1 MENIDIIKEIE
12 KTKKYDIALI
22 TTFNFEINFFE
33 RFILNKLRGNR
44 INKISLYV
52 DENEF
57 NASIKKEK
65 TNELGRKYMVNTI
78 RCNSAFHPKL
88 MLFLGKNKAKLII
101 GSGNIKMSGLCK
113 NNEVF
118 NIYEYNKEDESN
130 LYYIQRA
137 VEIFKILNTISIN
150 PNFEKELFSEIDKYE
165 YLNKET
171 KKPQDSYLLDN
182 YKKGILEQLKTIIE
196 NEEIEEIKI
205 AVPFYDNL
213 ARTVKELMCIFK
225 CENVKLYI
233 QNGNSTFPIEDN
245 ILPNYVTE
253 NIKVF
258 DTFKSNESSNF
269 YHGKVF
275 LLKSKDKSFI
285 LYGSSNCTKAALELS
300 FMNGGNFECDILD
313 IGNRDEFEYFFEDMI
328 NKNEEKNFTSRK
340 LEYKS
345 DKYEKFRFNYSLMQ
359 EDKLI
364 ISININTTEEIN
376 DIFVNEIK
384 VENYKINNNNLT
396 IIIILNEEFTYNP
409 KYLIKINDEI
419 LYGWFVNQKDLNYNR
434 NSILTT
440 FKDDIPEISKFDI
453 DSLNDKYKYL
463 DRGIFNYQDKLQYES
478 VKNQILEKD
487 GENVEGEEEQ
497 FELDENFVE
506 YISLNSINTEL
517 EIRQRQYEKLEGIT
531 KLFKRDIIKKM
542 VPYIPRGI
550 AEDSEKI
557 ISNVQ
562 QNNNL
567 LDENKEKHYRIATTE
582 EKRFARF
589 FKRRIRGTFEKEY
602 EENVSVKEHVSNL
615 YVVLNI
621 FYDFMIKKKIS
632 DVFNIYYVTEILQKM
647 IETIITKDNY
657 KDLVENEDKEIIQIV
672 LFIVLAIYKDLDY
685 IKYNQQGRILLNKYN
700 EADDNIRDNYEEDL
714 EAAIQIYNKDIKLN
728 KPLYVSDI
736 KNDFEQLF
744 NYKTEKRM
752 HEYLR
757 KELHTKNYTIKTEP
771 KDVTLNVRVETLNG
785 YYTVNET
792 IKSVFREIKKY
803 YYEENK
809 RVIIIFEKV
818 KPLYDDKPKE
828 LMKVQFMSDMNNE
841 RIESIDILK
850 DGSIS
855 NY

>member
-285 LYGSSNCTKAALELS
+285 LYGSSN
-300 FMNGGNFECDILD
+300 
-313 IGNRDEFEYFFEDMI
+313 
-328 NKNEEKNFTSRK
+328 
-340 LEYKS
+340 
-345 DKYEKFRFNYSLMQ
+345 
-359 EDKLI
+359 
-364 ISININTTEEIN
+364 NT
-376 DIFVNEIK
+376 
-384 VENYKINNNNLT
+384 
-396 IIIILNEEFTYNP
+396 
-409 KYLIKINDEI
+409 
-419 LYGWFVNQKDLNYNR
+419 
-434 NSILTT
+434 
-440 FKDDIPEISKFDI
+440 
-453 DSLNDKYKYL
+453 
-463 DRGIFNYQDKLQYES
+463 
-478 VKNQILEKD
+478 
-487 GENVEGEEEQ
+487 
-497 FELDENFVE
+497 
-506 YISLNSINTEL
+506 
-517 EIRQRQYEKLEGIT
+517 
-531 KLFKRDIIKKM
+531 
-542 VPYIPRGI
+542 
-550 AEDSEKI
+550 
-557 ISNVQ
+557 
-562 QNNNL
+562 
-567 LDENKEKHYRIATTE
+567 
-582 EKRFARF
+582 
-589 FKRRIRGTFEKEY
+589 
-602 EENVSVKEHVSNL
+602 
-615 YVVLNI
+615 
-621 FYDFMIKKKIS
+621 
-632 DVFNIYYVTEILQKM
+632 
-647 IETIITKDNY
+647 
-657 KDLVENEDKEIIQIV
+657 
-672 LFIVLAIYKDLDY
+672 
-685 IKYNQQGRILLNKYN
+685 
-700 EADDNIRDNYEEDL
+700 
-714 EAAIQIYNKDIKLN
+714 
-728 KPLYVSDI
+728 PLYRPLHI
-736 KNDFEQLF
+736 KWP
-744 NYKTEKRM
+744 
-752 HEYLR
+752 
-757 KELHTKNYTIKTEP
+757 I
-771 KDVTLNVRVETLNG
+771 
-785 YYTVNET
+785 
-792 IKSVFREIKKY
+792 
-803 YYEENK
+803 
-809 RVIIIFEKV
+809 
-818 KPLYDDKPKE
+818 
-828 LMKVQFMSDMNNE
+828 
-841 RIESIDILK
+841 
-850 DGSIS
+850 
-855 NY
+855 